1 IPKPGSFVLS
11 PSVYSTAALARKS
24 KGYDS
29 QEIGT
34 LLTRT
39 IIPSD
44 SLQQCARVLS
54 NRIQMINSTSRAMT
68 RYDRCSSWMSAA
80 DRASIVDGL
89 LYRGQLARSPVTF

>member
-1 IPKPGSFVLS
+1 MPKPGSFVLS

-44 SLQQCARVLS
+44 SLQQCARVPSRLMS
-54 NRIQMINSTSRAMT
+54 WIREHSRAMT

-80 DRASIVDGL
+80 DRASIV
-89 LYRGQLARSPVTF
+89 